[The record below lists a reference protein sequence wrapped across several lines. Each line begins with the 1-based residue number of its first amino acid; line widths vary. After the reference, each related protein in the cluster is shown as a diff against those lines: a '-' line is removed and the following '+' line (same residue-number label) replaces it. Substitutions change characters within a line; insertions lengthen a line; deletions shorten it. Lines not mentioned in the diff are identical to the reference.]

1 MKKFLIADDSSSWLK
16 HHESVIKFLYGEDA
30 DITLAASANEA
41 NDMLYQNS
49 NEPYDIIITDLQME
63 SDYAPLYAGEWLVE
77 QIHNLPAYKNTK
89 IIIISATSSIR
100 LIAERYNVD
109 YIPKYNCRDIDVYR
123 QVLDF
128 L

>member
-77 QIHNLPAYKNTK
+77 QIQNLPAYKNTK

-123 QVLDF
+123 QVLD
-128 L
+128 LL